1 MSRRKK
7 TEEFDLS
14 FVITGA
20 QVTLDFEDGCFS
32 DDEQEMLQSTAQ
44 ELARRVI
51 IDKSNV
57 ELKDNKSSHKF
68 LLEDG
73 WNFLCDVLVDTQ
85 YGKYMAAEN
94 QKFLAQSA
102 EIMVCCY
109 VMNTLEMM
117 TDKVE
122 HLALSVDPDSML
134 EILVCKDTSDEW
146 RAFKG
151 SWKDLDEDN
160 GYNCPDKKNAQKRR
174 RSGSDGR
181 RKKK

>member
-1 MSRRKK
+1 MRRSRKD
-7 TEEFDLS
+7 TFDLS

-44 ELARRVI
+44 ELARHVI

-109 VMNTLEMM
+109 VMNALEMM

-122 HLALSVDPDSML
+122 HLALSVDPDSVL

-160 GYNCPDKKNAQKRR
+160 GYNSPDKKNAQKRR